1 MPRRK
6 PGRRVRSL
14 TEVAPKGRR
23 PVTPLENTRSNVGPV
38 HRSFPIVKLLSWNSV
53 NKCQL
58 PRANLFRDFFFSS
71 LFLINRGHVV
81 SLHTIHVGWIYDL
94 FHARRYFFTVE
105 SVRCK
110 ITCSNK
116 TSVKFDLNPLLV
128 SFLFFSFFLFSLSFV
143 SDKPTSEFIKEIF
156 IKEPQTHVKRSREY
170 FDGFV

>member
-14 TEVAPKGRR
+14 TEVGPKGRR
-23 PVTPLENTRSNVGPV
+23 PATPLENTRSNVGPV

-58 PRANLFRDFFFSS
+58 PRANLSRDFFFSS

-81 SLHTIHVGWIYDL
+81 SLHMLWIYDL

-128 SFLFFSFFLFSLSFV
+128 SFLFFSLFLSSFSLFLS
-143 SDKPTSEFIKEIF
+143 S
-156 IKEPQTHVKRSREY
+156 QTNRRPSL
-170 FDGFV
+170 